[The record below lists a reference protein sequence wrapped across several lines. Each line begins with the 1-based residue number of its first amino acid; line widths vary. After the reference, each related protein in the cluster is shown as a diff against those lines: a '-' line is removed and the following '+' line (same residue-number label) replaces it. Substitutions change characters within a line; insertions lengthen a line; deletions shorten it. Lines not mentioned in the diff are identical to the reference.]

1 MVQGRSPSKW
11 SVTTTPGVGEVTA
24 IPVTENS
31 SSAGVTAITASL
43 FASTNQMG
51 KNNVVC
57 YTIFVIK
64 IYVYKYKVFF
74 VLFLFYNCLLDNQ
87 NFFLLPV
94 FYLILPNH

>member
-74 VLFLFYNCLLDNQ
+74 FFFSNCLLDNQ

-94 FYLILPNH
+94 LYLILPNH

>member
-31 SSAGVTAITASL
+31 SSAGVTAITVSL

-64 IYVYKYKVFF
+64 IYVYKYNFF
-74 VLFLFYNCLLDNQ
+74 FNNCFLDNQ

-94 FYLILPNH
+94 LYLILPNH

>member
-11 SVTTTPGVGEVTA
+11 SVTTTPGVGGVTA

-64 IYVYKYKVFF
+64 IYVYKYNFF
-74 VLFLFYNCLLDNQ
+74 FFNNCFLDNQ

-94 FYLILPNH
+94 LYLILPNH

>member
-43 FASTNQMG
+43 FAWTNQMG

-64 IYVYKYKVFF
+64 LYVYEYKVF
-74 VLFLFYNCLLDNQ
+74 LFLFLFLLYNCLLDNQ
-87 NFFLLPV
+87 NFFITCIV
-94 FYLILPNH
+94 INFT